1 MRLSDLRVLVG
12 QALPDVKYNFL
23 FYNYSMQEYR
33 RISEENQQRA
43 HKIIEDLRI
52 IPLWQEIGAEVNLV
66 GSLRTGLLVKHRDID
81 FHVYTKE
88 VSLAESFSVILK
100 LSKMQGVRRFCFKNL
115 LDTDEQC
122 LEWHLTYTD
131 ADKKDWQIDII
142 HMPKGSKYDGY
153 FEKFA
158 ERLLSVMTDEER
170 ETILRLKYETPDDD
184 KIAGVEYYRA
194 VIEGKV
200 RTLEEFNRWCAENPL
215 TGISEWMPN

>member
-1 MRLSDLRVLVG
+1 
-12 QALPDVKYNFL
+12 
-23 FYNYSMQEYR
+23 MQEYR
-33 RISEENQQRA
+33 RISEENQQSA
-43 HKIIEDLRI
+43 HKIIENLRI

-66 GSLRTGLLVKHRDID
+66 GSMKTGLLVKHRDID

-100 LSKMQGVRRFCFKNL
+100 LSKMQGVRRFSFKNL

-131 ADKKDWQIDII
+131 DTGNDWKIDII
-142 HMPKGSKYDGY
+142 HMPKGSRYDGY

-158 ERLLSVMTDEER
+158 ERILAVMTEEER
-170 ETILRLKYETPDDD
+170 DTILRLKYETPEDE

-200 RTLEEFNRWCAENPL
+200 RTFEELSRWHSENPL
-215 TGISEWMPN
+215 TGISEWMP